1 MNFQPQGFY
10 INCLKNT
17 PTLHSALNPHT
28 NKLVHTELK
37 ENCLLKNYITTVPKY
52 MFLQVNNSGG
62 NVTFHILNNSS
73 PFFFSIIVVL
83 QVATYPLNSLIS
95 GSITLGI
102 FP

>member
-1 MNFQPQGFY
+1 
-10 INCLKNT
+10 
-17 PTLHSALNPHT
+17 
-28 NKLVHTELK
+28 
-37 ENCLLKNYITTVPKY
+37 